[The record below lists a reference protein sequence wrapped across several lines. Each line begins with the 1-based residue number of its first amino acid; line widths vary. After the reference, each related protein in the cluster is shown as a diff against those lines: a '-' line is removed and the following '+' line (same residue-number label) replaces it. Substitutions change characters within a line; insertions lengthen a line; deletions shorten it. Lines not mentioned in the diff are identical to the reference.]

1 MQTNE
6 RGVDGMISRELLNE
20 AYSELEAKHDD
31 IMHIL
36 KRQGFSL
43 ESGWYNGHYQK
54 ESDGKWVRDAYPIP
68 VITVKELCDIEIQ
81 FDSISVSTKRKR
93 EMALAYSFQPLMKYD
108 FEVYGVEDYLSDYY
122 HLGQSVQEMKEKIQK
137 SSEAE
142 IGISF
147 SFPFEVTGQEVS
159 ELVKLLGQE
168 GFYY

>member
-1 MQTNE
+1 
-6 RGVDGMISRELLNE
+6 MISRAFLNE

-31 IMHIL
+31 IIHAL
-36 KRQGFSL
+36 TCQAFSL

-54 ESDGKWVRDAYPIP
+54 NSDGEWVRDAYPIP
-68 VITVKELCDIEIQ
+68 VITVKGLCDIEIQ
-81 FDSISVSTKRKR
+81 LDCISVSTKRKR
-93 EMALAYSFQPLMKYD
+93 EMALAYSFDPLMDYE

-122 HLGQSVQEMKEKIQK
+122 HHGQSVREMKENIQK

-147 SFPFEVTGQEVS
+147 SFPFEVTGQKIS